1 MAENANNLKDSLKLH
16 DKDTGS
22 SAVQIADLS
31 TQISKLTIHMQQN
44 KKDFACRRTL
54 LKNVAE
60 RKKFLKY
67 LQRTDLAKYNL
78 VLETLELKR
87 LA

>member
-1 MAENANNLKDSLKLH
+1 
-16 DKDTGS
+16 
-22 SAVQIADLS
+22 
-31 TQISKLTIHMQQN
+31 MQQN